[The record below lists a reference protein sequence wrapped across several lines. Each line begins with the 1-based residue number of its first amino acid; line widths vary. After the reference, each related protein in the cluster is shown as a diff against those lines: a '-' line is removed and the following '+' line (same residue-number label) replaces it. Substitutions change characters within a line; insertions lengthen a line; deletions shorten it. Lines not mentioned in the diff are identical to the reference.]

1 MASVAVLASRA
12 HELGSQ
18 GENYAAVETCL
29 QALDQG
35 AADPQLLTSLAAAY
49 HRLGMHENAVA
60 ASFAACVVAKPPT
73 TRLCDLGVR
82 CEHAGLLVEAQAAF
96 EAALDL
102 NPLHC
107 RARRHHWSLVR
118 SLRRERN
125 ECDLTRSLAMRA
137 ARFLRQE
144 QYDRAFAVADELE
157 ALLPRTGAADLLR
170 GAIYERTGDGSQ
182 AAECYASAERFD
194 PIRAR
199 DARQRGRAKIT
210 RQKRAQ
216 VWPLVRE
223 AQELLDVGD
232 DEGAARIAAKLVG
245 VVPDTP
251 APYLLWA
258 RVAARKGSYR
268 NAIQNLGLA
277 LSRAGAARGA
287 IAEEIGRLG
296 ERLRNNGQTL
306 EEAAS

>member
-1 MASVAVLASRA
+1 MASIAVLATRA
-12 HELGSQ
+12 RELGSI
-18 GENYAAVETCL
+18 GEDYAAVETCL
-29 QALDQG
+29 EALDQG

-49 HRLGMHENAVA
+49 HRLGMHEDAVA
-60 ASFAACVVAKPPT
+60 AAFAACVVARPTT
-73 TRLCDLGVR
+73 TRLCDLGVL
-82 CEHAGLLVEAQAAF
+82 CEHAGLLVEAQAAY

-107 RARRHHWSLVR
+107 RTRRHHWALVR
-118 SLRRERN
+118 ALRRERN

-144 QYDRAFAVADELE
+144 QYDRALGVADELD

-170 GAIYERTGDGSQ
+170 GAVYERTGDAAQ

-194 PIRAR
+194 PVRAR
-199 DARQRGRAKIT
+199 AARQRVRAKST
-210 RQKRAQ
+210 RAKHAE

-232 DEGAARIAAKLVG
+232 DEGAARVAARLVG
-245 VVPDTP
+245 FVPDTP

-277 LSRAGAARGA
+277 LSRATAARTA
-287 IAEEIGRLG
+287 IADEIHRLG
-296 ERLRNNGQTL
+296 ERLDGTGHPA